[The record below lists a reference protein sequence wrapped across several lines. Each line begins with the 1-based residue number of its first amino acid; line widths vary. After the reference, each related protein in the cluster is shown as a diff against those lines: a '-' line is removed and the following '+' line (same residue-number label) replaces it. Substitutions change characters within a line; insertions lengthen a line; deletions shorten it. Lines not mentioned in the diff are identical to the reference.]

1 MDSAVTR
8 RKTSGEAALA
18 MPGFPSGLA
27 YTEHGR
33 KIPGKQVVGQFDLEN
48 ISINPVLSVFYGSI
62 FSFLE

>member
-1 MDSAVTR
+1 
-8 RKTSGEAALA
+8 